1 MKNERRARNESLG
14 RGYGTV
20 SGGESRVSIMMS
32 LAGPWSYCGSDGLR
46 GDDACASCVPCSAHG
61 ARVARV
67 GLQVALKSSA
77 VGKA

>member
-1 MKNERRARNESLG
+1 
-14 RGYGTV
+14 
-20 SGGESRVSIMMS
+20 MMS